1 MIQNTFKKAIEDMQ
15 GLINGET
22 WSAPQFLVAVSG
34 GMDSMCLAQL
44 FLENFGPESFAIAH
58 CNFNLR
64 GEESDGDEALVREW
78 ARKHGV
84 HLHVTSFDTE
94 VYAAEYGMS
103 IEMAARELRYSWFA
117 TLCKANGYSYVA
129 VAHHADDNAET
140 LVLNLVRGTG
150 MKGLAGMK
158 PVSDLPYSVGTAD
171 AKLIRPLLGS
181 SRKQIEGY
189 VHEYKVPYRNDSTN
203 SSVDYKR
210 NRVRHEIFPSLLK
223 MNPSFVKAFNREMAY
238 FEEANQIVDDWCSA
252 AAASV
257 VERLSEDNSEIRISV
272 SALKS
277 YRQWR
282 YLLYHILEPYGFNTS
297 VLESVED
304 LLDSERT
311 VSGKYFHSS
320 DNVLVTGRD
329 HLMLMP
335 AEKICVQGEDLKI
348 TAPGIYKVNGHE
360 VMIELY
366 PWSAGQPL
374 KQPAG
379 VLVFDAAK
387 LSFPFILR
395 SWNIGDWMN
404 PFGMKGRKKVSD
416 IFADLKYDA
425 SDKLSALVLE
435 EGQSSDKS
443 HVAALLGVRM
453 DDRYKIS
460 SSTSM
465 VLKIS
470 IL

>member
-1 MIQNTFKKAIEDMQ
+1 MIQNTFKKAMEDMQ

-22 WSAPQFLVAVSG
+22 WSAPQFLVAASG

-44 FLENFGPESFAIAH
+44 FLETFGPECFAIAH

-64 GEESDGDEALVREW
+64 GEESDGDEALVRDW
-78 ARKHGV
+78 AAGSGV

-94 VYAAEYGMS
+94 TYAAEYGMS

-117 TLCKANGYSYVA
+117 TLCRENGYSCVA

-140 LVLNLVRGTG
+140 LVLNLIRGTG
-150 MKGLAGMK
+150 MKGIAGMK
-158 PVSDLPYSVGTAD
+158 PVSVLPYSAGITD
-171 AKLIRPLLGS
+171 AKLIRPLLGC

-189 VHEYKVPYRNDSTN
+189 VHESRIPYRYDSTN

-210 NRVRHEIFPSLLK
+210 NRIRHEIFPSLSKL
-223 MNPSFVKAFNREMAY
+223 NPSFVKTFNREIAY

-282 YLLYHILEPYGFNTS
+282 YLLYHILNPYGFNAS
-297 VLESVED
+297 VLESVEN
-304 LLDSERT
+304 LLESERT

-320 DNVLVTGRD
+320 DNVLVTGREY
-329 HLMLMP
+329 LTVFP
-335 AEKICVQGEDLKI
+335 AEKVSDHEAVM
-348 TAPGIYKVNGHE
+348 TVNAPGTYRLNGRE
-360 VMIELY
+360 VLVEMV
-366 PWSAGQPL
+366 PWTSDQPL
-374 KQPAG
+374 KQPEG
-379 VLVFDAAK
+379 VLAFDADK
-387 LSFPFILR
+387 LCFPFVLR
-395 SWNIGDWMN
+395 SWKTGDWMI
-404 PFGMKGRKKVSD
+404 PFGMKGRKKLSD

-425 SDKLSALVLE
+425 LEKISAVVLE
-435 EGQSSDKS
+435 DGLSSDLS

-460 SSTSM
+460 SSTSKI
-465 VLKIS
+465 LRIS

>member
-1 MIQNTFKKAIEDMQ
+1 MIQNTFKKAMEDMQ

-22 WSAPQFLVAVSG
+22 WSAPQFLVAASG

-44 FLENFGPESFAIAH
+44 FLESFGPGRFAVAH

-64 GEESDGDEALVREW
+64 GDESDGDEALVRDW
-78 ARKHGV
+78 AARSGV
-84 HLHVTSFDTE
+84 RLHVTSFDT
-94 VYAAEYGMS
+94 VAYSAECGVS

-117 TLCKANGYSYVA
+117 TLCRENGYSCVA

-150 MKGLAGMK
+150 MKGIAGMK
-158 PVSDLPYSVGTAD
+158 PISDLPYSAGVTD
-171 AKLIRPLLGS
+171 ARLIRPLLGC

-189 VHEYKVPYRNDSTN
+189 VHEYRIPYRNDSTN

-210 NRVRHEIFPSLLK
+210 NRIRHEIFPSLSKL
-223 MNPSFVKAFNREMAY
+223 NPSFVKTFNREMAY
-238 FEEANQIVDDWCSA
+238 FEEASQIVDDWCSA

-282 YLLYHILEPYGFNTS
+282 YLLYHILDPYGFNTS
-297 VLESVED
+297 VLDSVED

-320 DNVLVTGRD
+320 ENVLVTGRD
-329 HLMLMP
+329 HLTVIP
-335 AEKICVQGEDLKI
+335 ADKVSDLEVGI
-348 TAPGIYKVNGHE
+348 TVSVPGTYHLNGRE
-360 VMIELY
+360 VLVEMV
-366 PWSAGQPL
+366 PWSSDQPL

-379 VLVFDAAK
+379 VLAFDADK
-387 LSFPFILR
+387 LRFPFVLR
-395 SWNIGDWMN
+395 SWKTGDWMI
-404 PFGMKGRKKVSD
+404 PFGMKGRKKLSD
-416 IFADLKYDA
+416 IFADLKYEA
-425 SDKLSALVLE
+425 TEKTAALVLE
-435 EGQSSDKS
+435 DGLSTDSS

-453 DDRYKIS
+453 DDRYRIS
-460 SSTSM
+460 SSTSK

>member
-44 FLENFGPESFAIAH
+44 FLENFGPESLAVAH

-78 ARKHGV
+78 AGKSGA
-84 HLHVTSFDTE
+84 HLHVASFDTE
-94 VYAAEYGMS
+94 AYAAEYGMS

-117 TLCKANGYSYVA
+117 ALCKENGYSCVA

-158 PVSDLPYSVGTAD
+158 PVSDLPYSAGTTHS
-171 AKLIRPLLGS
+171 KLIRPLLGC

-210 NRVRHEIFPSLLK
+210 NRIRHEIFPSLSKL
-223 MNPSFVKAFNREMAY
+223 NPSFVKTFNREMAY
-238 FEEANQIVDDWCSA
+238 FEEANHIVNDWCSA
-252 AAASV
+252 AAATV
-257 VERLSEDNSEIRISV
+257 VENLSDDNSEIRISV

-297 VLESVED
+297 ILESVEN
-304 LLDSERT
+304 LLESDRT
-311 VSGKYFHSS
+311 VSGKYFHSA
-320 DNVLVTGRD
+320 DNVLVTGRN
-329 HLMLMP
+329 HLRLIP
-335 AEKICVQGEDLKI
+335 AEKICVQGEDLTV
-348 TAPGIYKVNGHE
+348 TAPGTYEANGHE
-360 VMIELY
+360 VMIELL
-366 PWSAGQPL
+366 PWSAGQSL
-374 KQPAG
+374 KQPVG
-379 VLVFDAAK
+379 VLAFDAAK
-387 LSFPFILR
+387 LSFPFVLR
-395 SWNIGDWMN
+395 SWKIGDWMI

-425 SDKLSALVLE
+425 SEKLSALVLE
-435 EGQSSDKS
+435 DGQSSDES

-465 VLKIS
+465 ILKIS
-470 IL
+470 VL

>member
-44 FLENFGPESFAIAH
+44 FLENFGPESFAMAH

-64 GEESDGDEALVREW
+64 GEESNGDEALVREW
-78 ARKHGV
+78 ADKSGV

-94 VYAAEYGMS
+94 AYAAEYGMS

-117 TLCKANGYSYVA
+117 ALCKVNGHSYVA

-158 PVSDLPYSVGTAD
+158 PVSDLPYSAGTTD
-171 AKLIRPLLGS
+171 AKLIRPLLS
-181 SRKQIEGY
+181 CSRRQIEGY

-203 SSVDYKR
+203 SSVDYRR
-210 NRVRHEIFPSLLK
+210 NRVRHEIFPSLSML
-223 MNPSFVKAFNREMAY
+223 NPSFVKTFNREMAY
-238 FEEANQIVDDWCSA
+238 FEEANQIVNDWCSA
-252 AAASV
+252 AAESV
-257 VERLSEDNSEIRISV
+257 VESQSEDNSEIRISV

-297 VLESVED
+297 ILESVEN
-304 LLDSERT
+304 LLESERT

-329 HLMLMP
+329 HLMVMP
-335 AEKICVQGEDLKI
+335 AEKICVQDEDQTV
-348 TAPGIYKVNGHE
+348 TAPGTYKVNGHE
-360 VMIELY
+360 VLIELV
-366 PWSAGQPL
+366 PWSSDQPL

-379 VLVFDAAK
+379 VLAFDAGK
-387 LSFPFILR
+387 LPFPFVLR
-395 SWNIGDWMN
+395 SWKTGDWMI
-404 PFGMKGRKKVSD
+404 PFGMKGRKKISD

-425 SDKLSALVLE
+425 SEKLSAIVLE
-435 EGQSSDKS
+435 DRNSSDSS

-453 DDRYKIS
+453 DDRYRIS
-460 SSTSM
+460 SSTST

>member
-1 MIQNTFKKAIEDMQ
+1 MIQNTFKKAMEDMQ

-22 WSAPQFLVAVSG
+22 WSAPQFLVAASG

-44 FLENFGPESFAIAH
+44 FLESFGPGRFAVAH

-64 GEESDGDEALVREW
+64 GDESNGDEDLVREW
-78 ARKHGV
+78 ADMSGV

-94 VYAAEYGMS
+94 AYAAEYGMS

-117 TLCKANGYSYVA
+117 ALCKENGYSYVA

-158 PVSDLPYSVGTAD
+158 PVSDLPYSAGTTD
-171 AKLIRPLLGS
+171 AKLIRPLLGC
-181 SRKQIEGY
+181 SRKQVEGY

-210 NRVRHEIFPSLLK
+210 NRVRHEIFPSLSML
-223 MNPSFVKAFNREMAY
+223 NPSFVKTFNREMAY
-238 FEEANQIVDDWCSA
+238 FEEANQIVNDWCSA
-252 AAASV
+252 AAESV
-257 VERLSEDNSEIRISV
+257 VESQSEDNSEIRISV

-297 VLESVED
+297 VLESVEN
-304 LLDSERT
+304 LLESERT

-329 HLMLMP
+329 HLMVMP
-335 AEKICVQGEDLKI
+335 AEKICVQDEDQTV
-348 TAPGIYKVNGHE
+348 TAPGTYKVNGHE
-360 VMIELY
+360 VLIELV
-366 PWSAGQPL
+366 PWSSDQPL

-379 VLVFDAAK
+379 VLAFDAGK
-387 LSFPFILR
+387 LSFPFVLR
-395 SWNIGDWMN
+395 SWKTGDWMI
-404 PFGMKGRKKVSD
+404 PFGMKGRKKISD

-425 SDKLSALVLE
+425 SEKLSAIVLE
-435 EGQSSDKS
+435 DRNSSDSS

-453 DDRYKIS
+453 DDRYRIS
-460 SSTSM
+460 SSTST

>member
-1 MIQNTFKKAIEDMQ
+1 MQ

-22 WSAPQFLVAVSG
+22 WSAPQFLVAASG

-44 FLENFGPESFAIAH
+44 FLENFGPESFAMAH

-64 GEESDGDEALVREW
+64 GEESNGDEDLVREW
-78 ARKHGV
+78 ADMSGV

-94 VYAAEYGMS
+94 AYAAEYGMS

-117 TLCKANGYSYVA
+117 ALCKENGYSYVA

-158 PVSDLPYSVGTAD
+158 PVSDLPYSAGTTD
-171 AKLIRPLLGS
+171 AKLIRPLLGC
-181 SRKQIEGY
+181 SRKQVEGY

-210 NRVRHEIFPSLLK
+210 NRVRHEIFPSLSML
-223 MNPSFVKAFNREMAY
+223 NPSFVKTFNREMAY
-238 FEEANQIVDDWCSA
+238 FEEANQIVNDWCSA
-252 AAASV
+252 AAESV
-257 VERLSEDNSEIRISV
+257 VESQSEDNSEIRILV

-297 VLESVED
+297 VLESVEN
-304 LLDSERT
+304 LLESERT

-329 HLMLMP
+329 HLMVMP
-335 AEKICVQGEDLKI
+335 AEKICVQDEDQTV
-348 TAPGIYKVNGHE
+348 TAPGTYKVNGHE
-360 VMIELY
+360 VLIELV
-366 PWSAGQPL
+366 PWSSDQPL

-379 VLVFDAAK
+379 VLAFDAGK
-387 LSFPFILR
+387 LSFPFVLR
-395 SWNIGDWMN
+395 SWKTGDWMI
-404 PFGMKGRKKVSD
+404 PFGMKGRKKISD

-425 SDKLSALVLE
+425 SEKLSAIVLE
-435 EGQSSDKS
+435 DRNSSDSS

-453 DDRYKIS
+453 DDRYRIS
-460 SSTSM
+460 SSTSK